1 MLTVNRHTDALLVI
15 DVQNDFCP
23 GGGLAVADGQAV
35 VPVINGLMPHFDE
48 VLLTQD
54 WHPPGH
60 RSFASAHPGRTPFE
74 TVEMPY
80 GEQTLWPDHCVQ
92 GTPGADFHAGLNTTP
107 ARLLIRKG
115 FRPGIDSYSAFFEN
129 DRSTPTGLTGYLRE
143 RGLKRLFLCGL
154 ATDFCVAY
162 SALDARAQGF
172 EVTVLL
178 DACRAIDLGG
188 SLDAAW
194 HRCGRRAWRSSTLT
208 PPSAAGSG
216 RCALCAAVQAQAA
229 PPQCQHDG
237 QVQQVPADAIDESRG
252 VGARPV
258 EHLS

>member
-35 VPVINGLMPHFDE
+35 VPVINGLMARFDE

-60 RSFASAHPGRTPFE
+60 RSFASAHPGRAPFE
-74 TVEMPY
+74 TVQMPY
-80 GEQTLWPDHCVQ
+80 GGQTLWPDHCVQ
-92 GTPGADFHAGLNTTP
+92 GTSGADFHAGLNTTP
-107 ARLLIRKG
+107 ARLIIRKG
-115 FRPGIDSYSAFFEN
+115 LRPGIDSYSAFFEN
-129 DRSTPTGLTGYLRE
+129 DRRTPTGLTGYLRE

-162 SALDARAQGF
+162 SALDGRAQGF

-188 SLDAAW
+188 SLDAALAQM
-194 HRCGRRAWRSSTLT
+194 RQ
-208 PPSAAGSG
+208 AGVE
-216 RCALCAAVQAQAA
+216 L
-229 PPQCQHDG
+229 
-237 QVQQVPADAIDESRG
+237 ADAH
-252 VGARPV
+252 AA
-258 EHLS
+258 